1 MVITLLI
8 YSILVIGI
16 GLTLWY
22 YMTIK
27 RLEFYK
33 NQGIVIAPGAYRFPL
48 GNISDVMLHKSAALS
63 NELPIKAPMN
73 WLVEHT
79 ASLQGKQFNA
89 AEYPIIYYNIA
100 GTPTLVVQDP
110 EAV

>member
-1 MVITLLI
+1 MVITILI
-8 YSILVIGI
+8 YCILVVGV

-48 GNISDVMLHKSAALS
+48 GNINDVMLHKSAALA
-63 NELPIKAPMN
+63 NESAIKAPMN

-79 ASLQGKQFNA
+79 AGL
-89 AEYPIIYYNIA
+89 
-100 GTPTLVVQDP
+100 
-110 EAV
+110 